1 MINKKPYIEVKGAEN
16 SCWEGWDT
24 IVPELNRKIESLG
37 QKKVVICVD
46 CYQGTYADFN
56 LKKLKNGLSPNV
68 TCRAKDIYKD
78 EIEIRQLAASVL
90 DAKSSRKL
98 SNHTITDYFDEA
110 KLEALK
116 NNIDFIEEGV
126 ILIHGV
132 GSHLIWPADIIIYS
146 DMSRYEILQR
156 FRRNDVSN
164 LGLTNADDDFHS
176 KYRQSYFVD
185 WRICDKLKKQLL
197 SNCHY
202 FLETNNWHK
211 PKLAE
216 GNTVRKGLKE
226 ATQQPF
232 FMAKFFDPELWDIPA
247 HQSKEE
253 DFLWGFDCDI
263 EQGNVLLKLD
273 DYLFET
279 PAINILYHQPAA
291 FLGESVYRNFGTEM
305 PIRMDFLDSTEDK
318 QPKLSIYP
326 GADFLRDYFGYH
338 LFQND
343 NYYVLQAGSK
353 ANVLMGL
360 REDVD
365 IAAFRADLA
374 DKKGKKSVVSQ
385 MNKVKVAKHDH
396 LFIPSNTLHSQ
407 GQDAIIL
414 HIHAAPDI
422 FKLNV
427 YDESGEHSNQFF
439 AGQLFDQ
446 SPLEISQGGRYSL
459 NQLSSSKDAELL
471 AADENQLMEV
481 QRIKFNDTVKL
492 NTGGVIQVLCLAE
505 GPEVIIECSENSF
518 APFTVHY
525 GEAFVIPAGVGEF
538 KITPCDKQEFVLL
551 KSCIKR

>member
-24 IVPELNRKIESLG
+24 IIPELQRKIESLG

-68 TCRAKDIYKD
+68 TCRARDIYKD
-78 EIEIRQLAASVL
+78 EVEIRQLAASVL
-90 DAKSSRKL
+90 DAKNSRKL
-98 SNHTITDYFDEA
+98 SNHTIADYFDEG

-164 LGLTNADDDFHS
+164 LGLSNAEDDYHT
-176 KYRQSYFVD
+176 KHRQSYFVD

-197 SNCHY
+197 ANCHY

-247 HQSKEE
+247 NQSKEE

-263 EQGNVLLKLD
+263 EHGNVLLKLD

-279 PAINILYHQPAA
+279 PAINILYYQPAA

-305 PIRMDFLDSTEDK
+305 PIRMDFLDSMEDK
-318 QPKLSIYP
+318 QHKLSIYP

-360 REDVD
+360 KEDVNLGD
-365 IAAFRADLA
+365 FRAELA
-374 DKKGKKSVVSQ
+374 DKKAIKSVVSQ
-385 MNKVKVAKHDH
+385 LNKVKLDKHDH
-396 LFIPSNTLHSQ
+396 LFIPSNTLRSQ

-427 YDESGEHSNQFF
+427 YDDSGEQSNQFF

-446 SPLEISQGGRYSL
+446 SPLEISEAGKFSL
-459 NQLSSSKDAELL
+459 NQLTKSNGAEIL

-481 QRIKFNDTVKL
+481 QRIKFSEAVEMDT
-492 NTGGVIQVLCLAE
+492 NGVIQVLCLAE
-505 GPEVIIECSENSF
+505 GTEVTIQCSDDAFE
-518 APFTVHY
+518 PFTVHY
-525 GEAFVIPAGVGEF
+525 GEAFVVPAGVGAF
-538 KITPCDKQEFVLL
+538 TINPGSDAKHVML
-551 KSCIKR
+551 KTCIKR

>member
-78 EIEIRQLAASVL
+78 EVEIRQLASSVL
-90 DAKSSRKL
+90 DAKNSRKL

-360 REDVD
+360 KEDVD
-365 IAAFRADLA
+365 IAAFRAELA
-374 DKKGKKSVVSQ
+374 DNKGKKSVVSQ

-459 NQLSSSKDAELL
+459 NQLSSSKGAELL
-471 AADENQLMEV
+471 AVDENQLMEV

-505 GPEVIIECSENSF
+505 GPELIIECNENSF

-525 GEAFVIPAGVGEF
+525 GEAFVIPAGVGEV